1 MRRAAKWLWQR
12 MMEKIGFLFDNSDPK
27 IIIEEILLI
36 GRQGTKERMK
46 KGVQPDLRKAGK
58 AVPQA
63 EDRV

>member
-1 MRRAAKWLWQR
+1 